1 MGKIL
6 QFTKDALVSLVNGMG
21 MVGSDKAAST
31 AYMSILYTDQQLA
44 EMYRASWLPR
54 KIVNIPAFDTFRKWV
69 NWQADS
75 GDITKI
81 EAEVKRLNVKG
92 KLLQAKTKARLFGG
106 AALYIGTKETDP
118 SQPFDPKKVG
128 LGGITYLNIMLKRDL
143 KAGEIIKDP
152 ASEYYGRHEFYT
164 LNNGISSSMPNMGQQ
179 VVIHASRLIIFYG
192 DELPDVELSQVAE
205 QGWGDSVL
213 TSTLSAIKQADGT
226 AANIAS
232 LVFEAKIDIIRVPDL
247 MASLA
252 DPEYEG
258 RLLSRFRLANIAKG
272 TNGTLLLDKDEE
284 YESKSTSF
292 TNLPE
297 VLMAFMQ
304 IVSGAADIPATR
316 LLGQAPAGMNATGES
331 DLRNYYDRIQAIQT
345 TEIDPAIYNL
355 MEAVIWSALGA
366 RNEDTHYIW
375 ASLWQISDKERA
387 DIGWID
393 AQTIAK
399 LNDTGLFPQEALA
412 KAGTNMLV
420 EHSIMPGLL
429 EEIEDAGGLPDY
441 ELEAENEAA
450 EARALAA
457 ANSNAA
463 ATPAKRVAA
472 NDARPM
478 SLYLSRK
485 VINSAEL
492 RSWAKAQGFK
502 TVQDDLHVTILH
514 TRTLI
519 DWIKVGQ
526 ASSWGEDDNGN
537 MTINGGPRL
546 MERFGDAIVLQFAAS
561 KLGYR
566 FESIVAEFEAAV
578 DFPEYQP
585 HITISWQLPEGLAL
599 SEIEP
604 YRGKIVLGPEI
615 FEEVKDD
622 WKSTIVES

>member
-6 QFTKDALVSLVNGMG
+6 PFVKDALVSLVNGMG
-21 MVGSDKAAST
+21 ILGSDKAAST
-31 AYMSILYTDQQLA
+31 AYMSVLYTDQQLA

-75 GDITKI
+75 ADITKI

-92 KLLQAKTKARLFGG
+92 KLLQVKTKARLFGG

-118 SQPFDPKKVG
+118 ALPFDPKKVG

-143 KAGEIIKDP
+143 KAGDIVRDP
-152 ASEYYGRHEFYT
+152 ASEYYGKHEFYT
-164 LNNGISSSMPNMGQQ
+164 LNNGLSSTIPNMGQQ
-179 VVIHASRLIIFYG
+179 VVIHASRLVIFYG
-192 DELPDVELSQVAE
+192 DELPDPELTQVAD

-232 LVFEAKIDIIRVPDL
+232 LVFEAKVDIIRVPDL

-252 DPEYEG
+252 DPDYES
-258 RLLSRFRLANIAKG
+258 RLLSRFRLANVAKG
-272 TNGTLLLDKDEE
+272 TNGMLLLDKDEE
-284 YESKSTSF
+284 YESKSANFQT
-292 TNLPE
+292 LPDI
-297 VLMAFMQ
+297 LMAFMQ

-331 DLRNYYDRIQAIQT
+331 DLRNYYDRVQAIQT
-345 TEIDPAIYNL
+345 TEVDPAIYNL
-355 MEAVIWSALGA
+355 MEAVIWSAIGG
-366 RNEDTHYIW
+366 RDEDTHYIW

-450 EARALAA
+450 EANALAA
-457 ANSNAA
+457 ASAGAA
-463 ATPAKRVAA
+463 KPPAKRVAA

-485 VINSAEL
+485 VVNSGDL
-492 RSWAKAQGFK
+492 RTWAKGQGFK
-502 TVQDDLHVTILH
+502 TVQEDLHVTIVH
-514 TRTLI
+514 TRTPL

-599 SEIEP
+599 TEIEP

-622 WKSTIVES
+622 WKSTVVES